1 MENKQII
8 KQIESFFER
17 QSKKHEL
24 IYAIIF
30 GSVLTDYFRKDS
42 DIDIAVRFKHG
53 YMPIDRLLDLG
64 YELEQYIDYR
74 VDIVDVLQ
82 ASPSLRYMIFT
93 KGKLI
98 FCQDRSVYIEDK
110 ATSYS
115 LYLDFKY
122 VDELHFRR
130 IINAIRGIKK

>member
-1 MENKQII
+1 MENKKII

-24 IYAIIF
+24 VYAIIF

-53 YMPIDRLLDLG
+53 CMPIDRLLDLG

-130 IINAIRGIKK
+130 IINAIRGTKK